1 MAKLLKTQGMQARRE
16 GEERRP
22 AILRKKTSHQSPPSG
37 SVGSGSPGGG
47 AGAAFSARFLFLA
60 PLTGAMDA
68 EEIKESGPRTRRL
81 GALRWSVPKNKVF
94 WGRVYLQL

>member
-1 MAKLLKTQGMQARRE
+1 MQATRE
-16 GEERRP
+16 REQRRP

-37 SVGSGSPGGG
+37 SGNPGDD

-68 EEIKESGPRTRRL
+68 LEIKESGPRTRRL
-81 GALRWSVPKNKVF
+81 EALRWSVRNNKVF
-94 WGRVYLQL
+94 